1 VVLAK
6 DCKMSANPNLASP
19 ACGLT
24 GVMFDPRQHT
34 AFAQWMRSVL
44 KSLPAEDQLL
54 LRLNLCWRARIQK
67 AEMFETESVYL
78 HFVPLDAS
86 EEAGEGRKKERGG
99 SQQVIFDVEFA
110 QVEVADKGLAQ

>member
-1 VVLAK
+1 
-6 DCKMSANPNLASP
+6 
-19 ACGLT
+19 
-24 GVMFDPRQHT
+24 
-34 AFAQWMRSVL
+34 
-44 KSLPAEDQLL
+44 
-54 LRLNLCWRARIQK
+54 
-67 AEMFETESVYL
+67 MFETESVYL